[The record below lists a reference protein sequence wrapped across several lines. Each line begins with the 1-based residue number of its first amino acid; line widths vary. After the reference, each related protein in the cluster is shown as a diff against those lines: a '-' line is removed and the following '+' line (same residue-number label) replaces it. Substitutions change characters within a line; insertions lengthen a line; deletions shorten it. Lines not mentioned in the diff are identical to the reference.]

1 MGSSPASTNPPL
13 VELWGDVSEEHVA
26 DIAEKLRTAIRWS
39 LDRRSMIPTLRYDH
53 EDGLRRIVVVENAPI
68 FDVPRRENAPQA
80 VADQVREAVLV
91 TLSAP
96 RCDEAAM
103 KAADVRLQAFAA
115 ASARAIGL
123 VEPHKAFFWSATPW
137 HPAMKTVHT
146 GTPEDRDAAIP
157 EHLITLAPNMVSI
170 GSSQD
175 SSMADV
181 SIGLYGH
188 SVIRGPANA
197 MEALRAEALLHG
209 H

>member
-1 MGSSPASTNPPL
+1 MDVAPFPKTPPL

-26 DIAEKLRTAIRWS
+26 DMAEKLRTATRWS
-39 LDRRSMIPTLRYDH
+39 LDRRKTIPTLRFDH
-53 EDGLRRIVVVENAPI
+53 EDGLKRVIVVENAPI
-68 FDVPRRENAPQA
+68 FDLPRKDDAPQPI
-80 VADQVREAVLV
+80 ADQVRDAVLV

-103 KAADVRLQAFAA
+103 KAAQIRLNAFAA
-115 ASARAIGL
+115 AAARAIGL
-123 VEPHKAFFWSATPW
+123 EKPHSAFFWSTTPW

-146 GTPEDRDAAIP
+146 GTPEDREIEIP
-157 EHLITLAPNMVSI
+157 AHLVALAPSMVSI

-188 SVIRGPANA
+188 SVIRGPADA

-209 H
+209 S